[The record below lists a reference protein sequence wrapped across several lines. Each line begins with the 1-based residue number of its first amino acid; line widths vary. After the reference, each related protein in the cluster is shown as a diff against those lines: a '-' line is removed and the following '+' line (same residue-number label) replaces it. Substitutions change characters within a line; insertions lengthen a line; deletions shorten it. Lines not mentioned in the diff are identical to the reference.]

1 MNSKFFKAIFLQ
13 LSGILGAGIFALPFL
28 FYNSNFI
35 FATGILIFVAI
46 FMAIL
51 NLFYTDIILHTSGDH
66 QLSGYA
72 QIYLGPKSKFLSVA
86 NLLFLGF
93 GGILAY
99 IKLASIFLLQIFPS
113 LSTFTVSILFIF
125 LLGVFHLSKTKFCKA
140 IFQILPVISLIII
153 IFLYFLSFNFPTPTL
168 NFNSPNLLC
177 FGGIIFALAGFTII
191 PEVEEILRFSKNK
204 KNLLKLSSLIGLV
217 LAAVIYLLFS
227 YGIIR
232 ISAFNISVDSV
243 AGIIGVYPFIGK
255 ILIVLG
261 LMIIFKASLNF
272 LLIFKEVF
280 YRDFKLP
287 EKTSYNLSFLVP
299 FLTLFFINVSFIK
312 IISLAGAISVFLSAL
327 LICLIRLKLPC
338 NWLTRVLIFIVLI
351 IFIFGLIA
359 ENF

>member
-35 FATGILIFVAI
+35 FATGVLIFVAI

-113 LSTFTVSILFIF
+113 LSTFIVSIIFIF
-125 LLGVFHLSKTKFCKA
+125 LLGVFHLSKTKVCQI
-140 IFQILPVISLIII
+140 IFQVLPIVSLIII
-153 IFLYFLSFNFPTPTL
+153 ASLYFLSFNFSAPIL
-168 NFNSPNLLC
+168 NSNPPNLLC

-191 PEVEEILRFSKNK
+191 PEVEEVLRFSKNK
-204 KNLLKLSSLIGLV
+204 KNLLKISSLIGLT
-217 LAAVIYLLFS
+217 LAAIVYLIFS

-232 ISAFNISVDSV
+232 ISGSHVSVDSV
-243 AGIIGVYPFIGK
+243 VGVIQVYPVIGK
-255 ILIVLG
+255 ILIALG

-287 EKTSYNLSFLVP
+287 EKTSYRLSFLVP
-299 FLTLFFINVSFIK
+299 FLALFFINISFIK

-338 NWLTRVLIFIVLI
+338 NWFTRVLIFIILI
-351 IFIFGLIA
+351 IFVFGLIA